1 MQKKVMLNRKI
12 KYSLIIFFVLVILY
26 FVTGLFA
33 KYKIN
38 LSTTNALESK
48 EFYFF
53 SNIASVDDNNVLSKS
68 WDGVGSLNISFNIRN
83 YENTLL
89 YSPDDISYDV
99 NLEKLNDSNNEIN
112 VGIKKNGTD
121 TFVTGRQTLTGNKI
135 SENSYVIEV
144 KKSKNYKNLT
154 ELKLK
159 LVLNSVSPYAKKLE
173 RELKINIKN
182 SNTNIKL
189 VDYSDYVE
197 LNINSN
203 EITGSKNFVYDNSK
217 LVLDKSNTLL
227 NDVDISTNNMVN
239 SFSFPLSKCNKK
251 INCKII
257 FIKRNSGQIIAL
269 NKDIIVN

>member
-1 MQKKVMLNRKI
+1 MTKKQKKV
-12 KYSLIIFFVLVILY
+12 LIRIIVAAILLVILH
-26 FVTGLFA
+26 FVTGLLA

-53 SNIASVDDNNVLSKS
+53 SNIASVDDNNVFSKS

-99 NLEKLNDSNNEIN
+99 SVEKFNDSNNEID

-159 LVLNSVSPYAKKLE
+159 LVLKSVSPYVKKIE
-173 RELKINIKN
+173 RELNVKIENP
-182 SNTNIKL
+182 NTNIKL
-189 VDYSDYVE
+189 VNYSDYVE
-197 LNINSN
+197 LNINTN
-203 EITGSKNFVYDNSK
+203 EITGNKNFVYDNSK
-217 LVLDKSNTLL
+217 LILDKSNTLL
-227 NDVDISTNNMVN
+227 NDVVISTNNLVN

-257 FIKRNSGQIIAL
+257 FIKRNSSENIVL